1 MKKQPFFKAIPS
13 IESVE
18 SKMPPK
24 KRPPPS
30 RHLVCAS
37 CSSWIQFDSS
47 GCTKSWTEMSR
58 GACAF
63 TCKGC
68 RQAARLVGELSDL
81 RQMMDSLKRM
91 ITGQGLEEENG
102 ETGEETEEKR
112 EPVMTPGNSLTE
124 ESRKG
129 KETAERISPE
139 DRGTDIEME
148 GEHGTEEEETG
159 RQLLDGKGLR
169 PGTHML
175 ATHNYTKNPSGP
187 VGNELDLMEGDTL
200 VYLMEHDDNESWWL
214 AEDVKGQVGYV
225 PAAYLMVIL
234 DETQHEEES
243 RKEGHDKRTD
253 GTKIGGEMGQDG
265 DRRKSYSAAVID
277 GCERTSTIY
286 VGDSIVRKTDRS
298 LSKGKDVV
306 VCLPGARIE
315 HVTER
320 VKKIMG
326 RGNGGSIV
334 VHVGT
339 NNADK
344 EGTTAILE
352 KYRDLLK
359 KTKQA
364 RVGQI
369 IISGILPVFG
379 NKIQGYSNSK
389 RMAVNGMVERLCK
402 EEDVGYM
409 DLWDSFVGNEDM
421 YVRDGLHLSGKGAAV
436 FAEGLSGAV
445 ASGLGKVRYLN

>member
-1 MKKQPFFKAIPS
+1 MGAT
-13 IESVE
+13 
-18 SKMPPK
+18 K
-24 KRPPPS
+24 KRGRPIAS
-30 RHLVCAS
+30 RHLVCGT
-37 CSSWIQFDSS
+37 CSSWLQFDTL
-47 GCTKSWTEMSR
+47 GCTIAWAEMKGSTV
-58 GACAF
+58 F

-68 RQAARLVGELSDL
+68 TEVARLVGEVEDL
-81 RQMMDSLKRM
+81 RKMVESLKRM
-91 ITGQGLEEENG
+91 VTGQGLEETSG
-102 ETGEETEEKR
+102 ETGDREAKLKEAEEREKCVG
-112 EPVMTPGNSLTE
+112 EKTG
-124 ESRKG
+124 
-129 KETAERISPE
+129 ERSSSE
-139 DRGTDIEME
+139 DRDNDIEME
-148 GEHGTEEEETG
+148 GEHGTEEEDTG
-159 RQLLDGKGLR
+159 RQLLDGKELR

-175 ATHNYTKNPSGP
+175 ATHKYTKNPSGP

-225 PAAYLMVIL
+225 PAAYLMIIL
-234 DETQHEEES
+234 DETQQEEES
-243 RKEGHDKRTD
+243 RKEGQDKRTD

-265 DRRKSYSAAVID
+265 ERRKSYSAAVID

-379 NKIQGYSNSK
+379 NKIQG
-389 RMAVNGMVERLCK
+389 
-402 EEDVGYM
+402 
-409 DLWDSFVGNEDM
+409 
-421 YVRDGLHLSGKGAAV
+421 
-436 FAEGLSGAV
+436 
-445 ASGLGKVRYLN
+445 

>member
-1 MKKQPFFKAIPS
+1 MEKKIAFFKAIPS

-175 ATHNYTKNPSGP
+175 ATHNYT
-187 VGNELDLMEGDTL
+187 
-200 VYLMEHDDNESWWL
+200 
-214 AEDVKGQVGYV
+214 
-225 PAAYLMVIL
+225 
-234 DETQHEEES
+234 
-243 RKEGHDKRTD
+243 
-253 GTKIGGEMGQDG
+253 
-265 DRRKSYSAAVID
+265 
-277 GCERTSTIY
+277 
-286 VGDSIVRKTDRS
+286 
-298 LSKGKDVV
+298 
-306 VCLPGARIE
+306 
-315 HVTER
+315 
-320 VKKIMG
+320 
-326 RGNGGSIV
+326 
-334 VHVGT
+334 
-339 NNADK
+339 
-344 EGTTAILE
+344 
-352 KYRDLLK
+352 
-359 KTKQA
+359 
-364 RVGQI
+364 
-369 IISGILPVFG
+369 
-379 NKIQGYSNSK
+379 
-389 RMAVNGMVERLCK
+389 
-402 EEDVGYM
+402 
-409 DLWDSFVGNEDM
+409 
-421 YVRDGLHLSGKGAAV
+421 
-436 FAEGLSGAV
+436 
-445 ASGLGKVRYLN
+445 